1 MMEEK
6 RLTKKD
12 YFEEIKTVLEEANE
26 TDLAEVMAHEIE
38 LLENKA
44 IKNKERA
51 EARKI
56 AGDELRDTI
65 SNILIDDLQTVDE
78 IVDQLDD
85 EEITK
90 AKVVARLTQLVN
102 LNEAIKEQVKTED
115 GKKIMAYRRA

>member
-1 MMEEK
+1 MEEK
-6 RLTKKD
+6 KMTKKD
-12 YFEEIKTVLEEANE
+12 YFEEIKTVLEDAKE
-26 TDLAEVMAHEIE
+26 TALAEVMAHEIT

-78 IVDQLDD
+78 IVEQIDD

-102 LNEAIKEQVKTED
+102 LNEAIKEQIKTED
-115 GKKIMAYRRA
+115 GKKVMAYRRA

>member
-1 MMEEK
+1 MEEK
-6 RLTKKD
+6 KMTKKD
-12 YFEEIKTVLEEANE
+12 YFVEIENILRDAKEN
-26 TDLAEVMAHEIE
+26 DLADVMAHEVE

-78 IVDQLDD
+78 IVDQIED

-115 GKKIMAYRRA
+115 GKKVMAYRRS

>member
-1 MMEEK
+1 MEEK
-6 RLTKKD
+6 KMTKKD
-12 YFEEIKTVLEEANE
+12 YFEEIKTVLEDAKEPA
-26 TDLAEVMAHEIE
+26 LAEVMAHEIA

-78 IVDQLDD
+78 IVEQIDD

-102 LNEAIKEQVKTED
+102 LNEAIKEQIKTED
-115 GKKIMAYRRA
+115 GKKVMAYRRA

>member
-1 MMEEK
+1 MEEK
-6 RLTKKD
+6 KMTKKD
-12 YFEEIKTVLEEANE
+12 YFEEIKTVLEDAKE
-26 TDLAEVMAHEIE
+26 TALAEVMAHEIA

-78 IVDQLDD
+78 IVEQIDD

-90 AKVVARLTQLVN
+90 GKVVARLTQLVN
-102 LNEAIKEQVKTED
+102 LNEAIKEQIKIED
-115 GKKIMAYRRA
+115 GKKVMAYRRA